1 MKIAMDSIFLFVLV
15 VVVLMIVLETVIV
28 AIGFI
33 AETIGER
40 KEDDKND

>member
-33 AETIGER
+33 AGTMGER
-40 KEDDKND
+40 KEDK